1 MAYDVSHRGASFQ
14 NTFTRKTRELAALG
28 FSLFWVPVRYMLA
41 LGLHAN
47 ARRWKGDTPAHSH
60 ISATAHARLCIRVY
74 LCPWVVLQI
83 LLHSLAHHV

>member
-47 ARRWKGDTPAHSH
+47 ARRWKGDTPRPFAYQRHSIH
-60 ISATAHARLCIRVY
+60 TLVHTC
-74 LCPWVVLQI
+74 VLMP
-83 LLHSLAHHV
+83 LGGFANTPA